1 MDFIKSILPTEW
13 FMQMFSPDEDNSNRL
28 YLHVR
33 KNGIFPITRQVSRV
47 DVIEFLKYIH
57 ASKLISENETEV
69 NEIRESI
76 KRLFE
81 VNSKTVEELMG
92 VIPDVF
98 GKETIVFMSESE
110 LKLDHSQND
119 AGLWITKIIKE
130 TGTKEIELAVICT
143 QPTYY

>member
-13 FMQMFSPDEDNSNRL
+13 FMQMFSPDEDTTNRL
-28 YLHVR
+28 YLHIR
-33 KNGIFPITRQVSRV
+33 QNGSYPITRASTRV
-47 DVIEFLKYIH
+47 DVIEFIKYIH
-57 ASKLISENETEV
+57 GSKLISENETEI
-69 NEIRESI
+69 NEIRETI

-81 VNSKTVEELMG
+81 VNSKTVEDLMG

-98 GKETIVFMSESE
+98 GKEHIVFMSSSE
-110 LKLDHSQND
+110 IKLDHSQND

-130 TGTKEIELAVICT
+130 TGSKEVELAVICT